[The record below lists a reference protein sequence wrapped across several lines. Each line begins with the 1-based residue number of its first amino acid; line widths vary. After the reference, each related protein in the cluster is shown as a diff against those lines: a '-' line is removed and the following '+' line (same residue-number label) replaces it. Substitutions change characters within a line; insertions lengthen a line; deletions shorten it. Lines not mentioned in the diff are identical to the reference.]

1 MNRISL
7 NPQDSALIRRTA
19 AINKQESKL
28 MDWVTHAEPKV
39 WVVQEGNNDYAP
51 AEKYGEVR
59 FITRADLR
67 SVAAS
72 SVNEQAVADV
82 AKFLE
87 EYRPEIDYIVPVGNP
102 MMIIYVSML
111 VHKMSPEHRYLK
123 WDGRQADYIVFKITD
138 EGVVQ

>member
-1 MNRISL
+1 MTRISR
-7 NPQDSALIRRTA
+7 NIVA
-19 AINKQESKL
+19 ANKQEGKL
-28 MDWVTHAEPKV
+28 MDWTTHAQPAKPKV
-39 WVVQEGNNDYAP
+39 WVIQEGNNDYAT
-51 AEKYGEVR
+51 AEKFGEVH

-102 MMIIYVSML
+102 MMIIYVAML
-111 VHKMSPEHRYLK
+111 VHKASPEHRYLK

-138 EGVVQ
+138 DGVVQ